1 MFRISL
7 SHLCSQC
14 PLELAPVPAEPPP
27 ASIPSYT
34 QAILLSQF
42 LQLRALSTWRLYL
55 VERWQIFG
63 GYWLDNEKQGGKE
76 EESKER
82 KKGGRREER

>member
-1 MFRISL
+1 M
-7 SHLCSQC
+7 
-14 PLELAPVPAEPPP
+14 
-27 ASIPSYT
+27 
-34 QAILLSQF
+34 
-42 LQLRALSTWRLYL
+42 RLYL